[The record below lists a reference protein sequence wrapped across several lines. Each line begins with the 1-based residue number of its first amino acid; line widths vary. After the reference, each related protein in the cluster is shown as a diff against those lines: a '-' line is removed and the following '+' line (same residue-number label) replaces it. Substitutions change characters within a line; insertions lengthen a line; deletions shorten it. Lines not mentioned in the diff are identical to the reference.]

1 MVALQRF
8 QALSRVVLHADENNH
23 TVARRG
29 DAVGV
34 RVKPVSLAKPMQA
47 QLRLDRALS
56 AFLEASRN
64 VPLEYWWSAGTAPLL
79 VIQGLDDEAAPPGN
93 GHALREQLG
102 ERVRVVDL

>member
-23 TVARRG
+23 TVARRNN
-29 DAVGV
+29 AVGV

-56 AFLEASRN
+56 AFLEALLNFADANRQ
-64 VPLEYWWSAGTAPLL
+64 PSALIAVLLDAKAPQTNSFSPPPPPPTPLL
-79 VIQGLDDEAAPPGN
+79 PPPPPPP
-93 GHALREQLG
+93 
-102 ERVRVVDL
+102 